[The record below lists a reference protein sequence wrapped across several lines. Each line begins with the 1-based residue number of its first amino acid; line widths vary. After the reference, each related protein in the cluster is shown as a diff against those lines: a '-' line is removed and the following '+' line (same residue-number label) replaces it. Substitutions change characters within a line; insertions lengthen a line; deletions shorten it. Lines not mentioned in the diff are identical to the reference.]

1 MIIALPLFVCLLG
14 LAMWFLCD
22 PKAPKWSQVGY
33 VMFCCGLLVTLFN
46 RSEIIGLVV
55 K

>member
-1 MIIALPLFVCLLG
+1 MIIALPFFVCLLG
-14 LAMWFLCD
+14 LLMYFILD
-22 PKAPKWSQVGY
+22 PKYPKWTQVGY

-46 RSEIIGLVV
+46 RSEIIGLIV